1 MSHYSI
7 NLHKGGAG
15 KASNTSVL
23 LNESWTCFQLT
34 LVRILKCAW
43 AGAMVLC
50 FSWSDLDI
58 SASYFQQTLWLV
70 SFTGISTKPGDLQLQ
85 MSMVWYLTPQ
95 VEVRWLVCL
104 VFPPDGCIWTT
115 WKHHGAA
122 FFFFQ
127 EAKSA
132 LKGAK
137 SRGISFCKHVLGLQ
151 ED

>member
-7 NLHKGGAG
+7 SLHKGGAG

-43 AGAMVLC
+43 VGAMVLC

-70 SFTGISTKPGDLQLQ
+70 SFTRDKYKTRGFAVANARGLVSHTTGGG
-85 MSMVWYLTPQ
+85 
-95 VEVRWLVCL
+95 EVV
-104 VFPPDGCIWTT
+104 
-115 WKHHGAA
+115 
-122 FFFFQ
+122 
-127 EAKSA
+127 
-132 LKGAK
+132 
-137 SRGISFCKHVLGLQ
+137 GLSGFSS
-151 ED
+151 